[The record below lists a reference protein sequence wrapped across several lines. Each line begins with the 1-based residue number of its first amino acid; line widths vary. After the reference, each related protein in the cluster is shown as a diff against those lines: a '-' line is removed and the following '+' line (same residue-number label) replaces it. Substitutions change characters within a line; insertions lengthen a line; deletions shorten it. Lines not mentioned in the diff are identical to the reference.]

1 MSEVKLVDSRVDN
14 TSVNEKENLIS
25 VNILIRLTL
34 WTKHP

>member
-1 MSEVKLVDSRVDN
+1 MNEVKLVDSRVDN
-14 TSVNEKENLIS
+14 TSVNKKEKLIS